1 MTIRFYIVA
10 LLHLHKPCLNLEFLN
25 VQMSVAL
32 APLCTNASG
41 READIC
47 FHQAVTFT
55 RQVFFVPWVFLI
67 LNAIRVIIILLRKI
81 RHALRTRIQRPCS
94 KGNGRG
100 NGQASNPCLSILT
113 IHLCLL
119 FEIF

>member
-10 LLHLHKPCLNLEFLN
+10 LLHLDKPCLNLEFLN

-32 APLCTNASG
+32 ARLCTNASG

-55 RQVFFVPWVFLI
+55 RQVFFVPWVFWI
-67 LNAIRVIIILLRKI
+67 FNAISVIILLRKM

-94 KGNGRG
+94 KEKRRG

-113 IHLCLL
+113 IHLYLL
-119 FEIF
+119 FEQI